1 MPSGPR
7 VKLRN
12 TQHEQ
17 MSSAVP
23 PKNGH
28 WQKHT
33 ALTALG
39 GTSISSASH
48 KALHAGA
55 VFVPSAIAPDGPLID
70 RLDALSARFGLS

>member
-1 MPSGPR
+1 
-7 VKLRN
+7 
-12 TQHEQ
+12 

-39 GTSISSASH
+39 GTSRSSVSH
-48 KALHAGA
+48 KALQL
-55 VFVPSAIAPDGPLID
+55 GPFSCQARSRRTALID
-70 RLDALSARFGLS
+70 RLDALSARFGFS